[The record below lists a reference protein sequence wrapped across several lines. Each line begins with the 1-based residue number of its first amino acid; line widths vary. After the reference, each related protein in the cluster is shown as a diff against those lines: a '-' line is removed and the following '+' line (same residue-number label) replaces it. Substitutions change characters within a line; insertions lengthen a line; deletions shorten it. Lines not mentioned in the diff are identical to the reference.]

1 MSVTQGKL
9 FPSQDE
15 LAHEEAIAPK
25 KEKVKK
31 ETETAKVNKTAKAEE
46 IEKVEKFQPVEKV
59 AIVNVNVRD
68 FPSMSTGKILRVL
81 MKGEKIKVLENQG
94 EWSKVPEGYIMSEFL
109 H

>member
-31 ETETAKVNKTAKAEE
+31 ETKTTEVKETAKVEE
-46 IEKVEKFQPVEKV
+46 VEKVEKFQLVEKV
-59 AIVNVNVRD
+59 ATVNVNIRD
-68 FPSMSTGKILRVL
+68 FPSKSTGKILRVL

>member
-46 IEKVEKFQPVEKV
+46 IEKVEKFQPMEKV
-59 AIVNVNVRD
+59 AKVNVNVRD
-68 FPSMSTGKILRVL
+68 FPSKTTGKILRIL
-81 MKGEKIKVLENQG
+81 MKGEKITVLENQG